1 MNISE
6 YYLYDKNISRLYSL
20 NTFLLN
26 SYKNSKINYE
36 KRRLSSS
43 MWCLRKY
50 IDNLILTTDKGTI
63 EDADLDFLK
72 HCKEYL
78 DLGDSNNYISFI
90 FWAECNSEKFGYKG
104 EVDANQTIDC
114 KHLIY
119 QCALEYNKYNINKRY
134 SYIFCPICGKT
145 NTIHDK
151 FCSECDSPLIDEE
164 YVDEIENDYDFTHED
179 RFYERQFLQDQIK
192 IENELNAFDDEGEL
206 VVNKLNT
213 NTVSINDDFIICPK
227 CKNQISSNKNYC
239 SYCGTKITKKSK
251 RFCSNC
257 GTLLDADDI
266 FCINC
271 GKKIED

>member
-1 MNISE
+1 M
-6 YYLYDKNISRLYSL
+6 
-20 NTFLLN
+20 
-26 SYKNSKINYE
+26 
-36 KRRLSSS
+36 
-43 MWCLRKY
+43 
-50 IDNLILTTDKGTI
+50 
-63 EDADLDFLK
+63 
-72 HCKEYL
+72 
-78 DLGDSNNYISFI
+78 
-90 FWAECNSEKFGYKG
+90 
-104 EVDANQTIDC
+104 
-114 KHLIY
+114 
-119 QCALEYNKYNINKRY
+119 EYNKYNINKRY

-192 IENELNAFDDEGEL
+192 IENELNAFDDEADL